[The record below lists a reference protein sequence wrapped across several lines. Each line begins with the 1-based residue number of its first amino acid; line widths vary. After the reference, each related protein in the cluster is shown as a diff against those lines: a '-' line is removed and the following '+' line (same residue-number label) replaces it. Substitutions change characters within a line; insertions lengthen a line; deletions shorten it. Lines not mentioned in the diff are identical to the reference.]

1 MLHVHYHWLSC
12 LNIDRQIALSQC
24 LFKKYLSHVGIFWL
38 IHWSTK
44 QAYTNCSQDMVT
56 NYDQKSP
63 DFLAFVSPFSRTVF
77 KLYSHALP
85 YSFWS
90 MAKTN
95 AFLCF
100 FFQIC
105 TFMKVALIS
114 GAKVS
119 EGTTAFFLLN
129 LFFSIFFFL
138 YFTMEN

>member
-1 MLHVHYHWLSC
+1 MFLRHGDKLWSKVPRFLSV
-12 LNIDRQIALSQC
+12 L
-24 LFKKYLSHVGIFWL
+24 
-38 IHWSTK
+38 
-44 QAYTNCSQDMVT
+44 
-56 NYDQKSP
+56 
-63 DFLAFVSPFSRTVF
+63 SPFSRTVF

-85 YSFWS
+85 YSFWG

-129 LFFSIFFFL
+129 LFFSIFFFCISQWKIDL
-138 YFTMEN
+138 RALNSSFLEIWHSLTLVNSSFSLNVKRYVNHLNPSIIQ

>member
-1 MLHVHYHWLSC
+1 
-12 LNIDRQIALSQC
+12 
-24 LFKKYLSHVGIFWL
+24 
-38 IHWSTK
+38 
-44 QAYTNCSQDMVT
+44 MVT

-63 DFLAFVSPFSRTVF
+63 DFLAFCHLFQELYLNCIVMRCPTVF
-77 KLYSHALP
+77 GVWQKL
-85 YSFWS
+85 
-90 MAKTN
+90 TN

>member
-1 MLHVHYHWLSC
+1 MFLRHGDKLWSKVPRFLSV
-12 LNIDRQIALSQC
+12 LSPC
-24 LFKKYLSHVGIFWL
+24 
-38 IHWSTK
+38 
-44 QAYTNCSQDMVT
+44 
-56 NYDQKSP
+56 
-63 DFLAFVSPFSRTVF
+63 SRTVF

-95 AFLCF
+95 AFSCF

-129 LFFSIFFFL
+129 LFFSNFFFCISQWKIDL
-138 YFTMEN
+138 RALNSSFLEVWHSLTYVNSSFSLNVKRYVNHLNPCIIQ

>member
-1 MLHVHYHWLSC
+1 
-12 LNIDRQIALSQC
+12 
-24 LFKKYLSHVGIFWL
+24 
-38 IHWSTK
+38 
-44 QAYTNCSQDMVT
+44 MVT

-63 DFLAFVSPFSRTVF
+63 DFLAFVSPCSRTLF